1 LLHWNSVKKIGNH
14 CKFLVYNNLEGYIGF
29 RKLGHSMRDN
39 KKKQKEFN
47 KEIIP
52 HLDVMYNF
60 ALRLTTDP
68 VDAEDLVQD
77 TIVKAYR
84 FFSSYENGT
93 NAKAWLFRILKNSFI
108 NNYRKSSKK
117 PQQVDYD
124 EVSSY
129 YESVR
134 AERTETSDLENLMF
148 RELMDDEMSIA
159 LKQLPEDFRTVV
171 LLCDVEGYTYEE
183 IANMLDVPIGTIRSR
198 LHRGRNLL
206 KTELIDYAKK
216 RGYRGD

>member
-1 LLHWNSVKKIGNH
+1 MSQLT
-14 CKFLVYNNLEGYIGF
+14 
-29 RKLGHSMRDN
+29 RDE
-39 KKKQKEFN
+39 KKKQKDFDE
-47 KEIIP
+47 EIIP
-52 HLDVMYNF
+52 HMDALYNF

-68 VDAEDLVQD
+68 NDAEDLVQD

-84 FFSSYENGT
+84 FFSSYEKGT
-93 NAKAWLFRILKNSFI
+93 NAKAWMFRILKNSFI
-108 NNYRKSSKK
+108 NNYRKNSKK
-117 PQQVDYD
+117 PSQVDYD

-134 AERTETSDLENLMF
+134 AERTETSDLESLMF
-148 RELMDDEMSIA
+148 REMMDDDLSEA
-159 LKQLPEDFRTVV
+159 LTRLPEDFRTVV

-206 KTELIDYAKK
+206 KTELLEYAKK
-216 RGYRGD
+216 RGYTGD

>member
-1 LLHWNSVKKIGNH
+1 MSQLT
-14 CKFLVYNNLEGYIGF
+14 
-29 RKLGHSMRDN
+29 RDEI
-39 KKKQKEFN
+39 KKQKDFD

-52 HLDVMYNF
+52 HMDALYNF

-68 VDAEDLVQD
+68 NDAEDLVQD

-84 FFSSYENGT
+84 FFSSYEKGT
-93 NAKAWLFRILKNSFI
+93 NAKAWMFRILKNSFI
-108 NNYRKSSKK
+108 NNYRKTSKK
-117 PQQVDYD
+117 PSQVDYD

-129 YESVR
+129 YESIR

-148 RELMDDEMSIA
+148 REMMDDDLSTA
-159 LKQLPEDFRTVV
+159 LKRLPEDFRTVV

-206 KTELIDYAKK
+206 KTELLEYAKK
-216 RGYRGD
+216 RGYTGD